1 MKRSNGS
8 SSRQSDYDGHVTGE
22 LQTVGDDGPERCAFC
37 GADAAGP
44 CASCRRSVCGDCCT
58 LTEGGAQTWAICL
71 DCDRRK
77 GRSLGGAWRGLGI
90 WLIGILIA
98 LAAIVALLEWL
109 SPS

>member
-1 MKRSNGS
+1 
-8 SSRQSDYDGHVTGE
+8 VTGE